1 MKNIKRYLLRL
12 SITFLLT
19 ISLVSPSIG
28 TVHIVNAA
36 NVQVSSP
43 KISISK
49 IAIPV
54 GEKATLEFENA
65 TKLVTWKSE
74 DKSIA
79 KVNEYGEIT
88 AISEG
93 VTQIFATHDNDVYS
107 CRVTVYKERLQT
119 LQNEYFI
126 YEDTNIPVTFLY
138 KKSYET
144 IQVSSSNPEVA
155 SIGKIAWDGN
165 IANLPISIGKKGS
178 TVLTIKRTKSV
189 EPCTITIHVIDK
201 SERIVPDATEIYDK
215 VAKSMVEITMVTDKK
230 EDSLGSGFFIGDGMI
245 LTNYHVIENA
255 SSINVIDYEG
265 KEFEVTSIYDYNKEF
280 DLAVLGVK
288 GTKEALP
295 ISLDKVVAGEK
306 VYTVGSPY
314 GYTGTFSS
322 GIVGAASR
330 IIEKVDYIQIT
341 APISRGNSGGPLLNR
356 FGEVIGVNTL
366 TRTDAQNL
374 NFSLN
379 ISYLKQLDLSTK
391 KDIKTF
397 LK

>member
-36 NVQVSSP
+36 NVQVTSP
-43 KISISK
+43 KISKSK

-93 VTQIFATHDNDVYS
+93 VTQIFATHDNVVYS

-201 SERIVPDATEIYDK
+201 SERIVPDATEIYEK

>member
-1 MKNIKRYLLRL
+1 MKNIKKYLLRL

-28 TVHIVNAA
+28 TLHIVNAA

-43 KISISK
+43 KISKSK
-49 IAIPV
+49 IAIAV

-79 KVNEYGEIT
+79 NVNEYGEIT

-93 VTQIFATHDNDVYS
+93 VTQIFATHDNVVYS

-201 SERIVPDATEIYDK
+201 SERIVPDATEIYEK

-341 APISRGNSGGPLLNR
+341 APISKGNSGGPLLNR

>member
-1 MKNIKRYLLRL
+1 MKNIKKYLLRL

-28 TVHIVNAA
+28 TLHIVNAA

-43 KISISK
+43 KISINK

>member
-1 MKNIKRYLLRL
+1 MKNIKKYLLRL

-28 TVHIVNAA
+28 TLHIVNAS

-54 GEKATLEFENA
+54 GEKANLEFENA

-93 VTQIFATHDNDVYS
+93 VTQIFATHDNVVYS

-201 SERIVPDATEIYDK
+201 SERIVPDATEIYEK

-341 APISRGNSGGPLLNR
+341 APISKGNSGGPLLNR

>member
-1 MKNIKRYLLRL
+1 MKNIKKYLLRL

-28 TVHIVNAA
+28 TLHIVNAS

-54 GEKATLEFENA
+54 GEKANLEFENA

-93 VTQIFATHDNDVYS
+93 VTQIFATHDNVVYS

-119 LQNEYFI
+119 LLNEYFI

-341 APISRGNSGGPLLNR
+341 APISKGNSGGPLLNR

>member
-74 DKSIA
+74 EKSIA

-93 VTQIFATHDNDVYS
+93 VTQIFATHDNVVYS

-201 SERIVPDATEIYDK
+201 SERIVPDATEIYEK

>member
-1 MKNIKRYLLRL
+1 MKNIKKYLLRL

-28 TVHIVNAA
+28 TLHIVNAA

-43 KISISK
+43 KISKSK
-49 IAIPV
+49 IAIAV

-79 KVNEYGEIT
+79 NVNEYGEIT

-93 VTQIFATHDNDVYS
+93 VTQIFATHDNVVYP

-201 SERIVPDATEIYDK
+201 SERIVPDATEIYEK

-341 APISRGNSGGPLLNR
+341 APISKGNSGGPLLNR

>member
-28 TVHIVNAA
+28 TLHIVNAA

-93 VTQIFATHDNDVYS
+93 VTQIFATHDNVVYS

-165 IANLPISIGKKGS
+165 IANLPISIGKNGS

-201 SERIVPDATEIYDK
+201 SERIVPDATEIYEK

>member
-1 MKNIKRYLLRL
+1 MKNIKKYLLRL

-28 TVHIVNAA
+28 TLHIVNAA

-43 KISISK
+43 KISKSK
-49 IAIPV
+49 IAIAV

-74 DKSIA
+74 DN
-79 KVNEYGEIT
+79 V
-88 AISEG
+88 
-93 VTQIFATHDNDVYS
+93 VYS

-201 SERIVPDATEIYDK
+201 SERIVPDATEIYEK

-245 LTNYHVIENA
+245 LTNYHVIE
-255 SSINVIDYEG
+255 NVIDYEG

-341 APISRGNSGGPLLNR
+341 APISKGNSGGPLLNR

>member
-1 MKNIKRYLLRL
+1 MKNIKKYLLRL

-28 TVHIVNAA
+28 TLHIVNAA

-93 VTQIFATHDNDVYS
+93 VTQIFATHDNVVYS

-119 LQNEYFI
+119 LLNEYFI

-295 ISLDKVVAGEK
+295 ISLDKVVAGEN